1 MRIQSA
7 VVAIAAMLAA
17 SATLTGCGPNE
28 DEECAAAYERAV
40 LRVDAVVSAEFDC
53 GGGFGAETQGGD
65 VTITADTQ
73 DDANP
78 VIEEVYRSL
87 AADPELT
94 RAPYVNFRSDN
105 GDVFSIDDLGF
116 NGAPSLDQIREKYD
130 ITPTPTS

>member
-1 MRIQSA
+1 MKST
-7 VVAIAAMLAA
+7 VVAFA
-17 SATLTGCGPNE
+17 ATLATITVLTSCGPNE

-40 LRVDAVVSAEFDC
+40 LRVDAVISAEFEC

-73 DDANP
+73 EEANP
-78 VIEEVYRSL
+78 VLEEVYRSL

-94 RAPYVNFRSDN
+94 RAPYVNFLSDN

-116 NGAPSLDQIREKYD
+116 GGAPSLDQIREKYS
-130 ITPTPTS
+130 ITPSPTP